1 MFNFN
6 GHLQELRANIV
17 SIVLILSATIIGFV
31 WISIGIYHWLS
42 ACLGAVWGP
51 IVLGLIY
58 FIPLIIFAFVKA
70 FARPSVPQQQSRGD
84 QPDLA
89 ALNVTKALESLSG
102 RSPFFVTSAAII
114 AGVLATRFPAL
125 LSVFTQI
132 LVAYA
137 EDVNARAAKD
147 SVHASPPPTFNAD
160 KSKADK
166 DKAVKDEYAG
176 N

>member
-70 FARPSVPQQQSRGD
+70 FARPLPQQQSRGD

>member
-6 GHLQELRANIV
+6 DHLQELRANIV
-17 SIVLILSATIIGFV
+17 SLVLLLSATVIGFV

-58 FIPLIIFAFVKA
+58 FIPIIIFAFIKA
-70 FARPSVPQQQSRGD
+70 FARTPVPQNQNRSD
-84 QPDLA
+84 QADA
-89 ALNVTKALESLSG
+89 AVLNMSKVFESLSG
-102 RSPFFVTSAAII
+102 RSPLLATSAVVI

-132 LVAYA
+132 LAAYA
-137 EDVNARAAKD
+137 EDVKMRAVKESYKQESAQ
-147 SVHASPPPTFNAD
+147 ATQQTTATT
-160 KSKADK
+160 DK
-166 DKAVKDEYAG
+166 DEHSTK
-176 N
+176 